1 MYETIRPFVEHHE
14 RWRATCLNLIPSE
27 NSASEAVRSL
37 LSSDFGNRYTLP
49 FTGGTFAGQRIDNAY
64 RGTRYLDLVER
75 EGSGIARAIYQSEY
89 ATLRPLGGHIAAM
102 LALTTLAA
110 RGDTI
115 ANIPSSVGGYD
126 GYGGDYLPQMLG
138 LRTIELPFDRRRW
151 VVDAQ
156 ATAGLIEEHAP
167 KVVVL
172 GQSYFPFPYDLAPIT
187 KAAKAV
193 GTSVVYD
200 GSHVMG
206 LIGGN
211 EFQHPLSEG
220 CTVLLGSTHKTLFGP
235 QGGMLL
241 SNNAAELEPRFE
253 ANTTWRTIDNAH
265 WNRIAAL
272 TEALLELQNYGCS
285 YARAVVTNARALA
298 KALHEI
304 GVPIRFAEVGF
315 TASHQVLLDTERF
328 PEHFGADI
336 VEVSARLERQQLIID
351 AVGRIG
357 VNEVTRLG
365 MKEAEMGHIAQL
377 LHDAMRGTDVR
388 DRVSALREG
397 RTLHYCFANP

>member
-14 RWRATCLNLIPSE
+14 RWRASCLNLIPSE
-27 NSASEAVRSL
+27 NSASAAVREL
-37 LSSDFGNRYTLP
+37 LASDFGNRYTLP
-49 FTGGTFAGQRIDNAY
+49 FRDGTIGGQRIDNAY

-75 EGSGIARAIYQSEY
+75 EGCAIAKAVYQSEY
-89 ATLRPLGGHIAAM
+89 ASLRPLGGHIAAM
-102 LALTTLAA
+102 LALTTLAK

-115 ANIPSSVGGYD
+115 GIIPWRMGGYD

-138 LRTIELPFDRRRW
+138 LRTIELPFAERRW
-151 VVDAQ
+151 GVDAQ
-156 ATAGLIEEHAP
+156 ATAGLIEDHTP
-167 KVVVL
+167 TLVVL
-172 GQSYFPFPYDLAPIT
+172 GQSYFPFPYDLAPIV
-187 KAAKAV
+187 KAAASA

-211 EFQHPLSEG
+211 EFQHPLAEG

-235 QGGMLL
+235 QGGILL
-241 SNNAAELEPRFE
+241 SNRGAELGPRFE
-253 ANTTWRTIDNAH
+253 DNTTWRTIDNAH

-272 TEALLELQNYGCS
+272 TEALLELQNYGCA

-298 KALHEI
+298 HALDEC
-304 GVPIRFAEVGF
+304 GVPMRFASEGY
-315 TASHQVLLDTERF
+315 TESHQVLFDQPALEERM
-328 PEHFGADI
+328 GADI
-336 VEVSARLERQQLIID
+336 VTLSARLEKQQLIID
-351 AVGRIG
+351 AVGRAG

-365 MKEAEMGHIAQL
+365 MKPAEMGEIAHL
-377 LHDAMRGTDVR
+377 IHDAMRGQDVR
-388 DRVSALREG
+388 TRVEALRAG